1 MLGVRVPPA
10 VPLRFYPL
18 THPSIVN
25 ISKFISE
32 VTGEL
37 KKASWP
43 WESDPKVKGLKKYK
57 ELVDSTVVVLIAM
70 ILLAGFVNFW
80 DLFLT
85 KALSFLTSLFAS

>member
-1 MLGVRVPPA
+1 M
-10 VPLRFYPL
+10 
-18 THPSIVN
+18 N

-43 WESDPKVKGLKKYK
+43 WESDPKIKGLKKYK
-57 ELVDSTVVVLIAM
+57 ELIDSTVVVLIAM

-80 DLFLT
+80 DLIQM
-85 KALSFLTSLFAS
+85 KVISFLTTYLAG